1 MFKNQKEYV
10 EGEFNYAQLENDFQN
25 IFTNTINKEATANLN
40 INYDDILYCAYDI
53 AEAKGNYNVEAKIP
67 LFKKETDTTKK
78 INDEIWNTF
87 VLKILDIAKNA
98 KVYTTYDMDYVAYVN
113 NNILSLI
120 IKCEYKNGS
129 NPQRKIIQTYNY
141 DVENDELLTLKN
153 IIKYKGINREDLQN
167 KIYEKIRLENSKL
180 QNLNLQSQTYNI
192 FVRDE
197 LNQMYDINNTTN
209 FFLGKDNYLFIV
221 YAYGNSSY
229 TSVVDLIIS

>member
-1 MFKNQKEYV
+1 MC
-10 EGEFNYAQLENDFQN
+10 L
-25 IFTNTINKEATANLN
+25 
-40 INYDDILYCAYDI
+40 
-53 AEAKGNYNVEAKIP
+53 GNYNVEAKIP

-141 DVENDELLTLKN
+141 DVENDELLTLKD